1 MLCGLMNFGK
11 TVLGGAAVAAS
22 GRVEPA
28 AAALEREKTYT
39 VGRSF
44 SNKGMSFIHHWTRID
59 LPIKFPAKF
68 KKNGGK
74 FKSYR

>member
-28 AAALEREKTYT
+28 AALEREKADTT
-39 VGRSF
+39 LVGVLLT
-44 SNKGMSFIHHWTRID
+44 KV
-59 LPIKFPAKF
+59 
-68 KKNGGK
+68 
-74 FKSYR
+74 